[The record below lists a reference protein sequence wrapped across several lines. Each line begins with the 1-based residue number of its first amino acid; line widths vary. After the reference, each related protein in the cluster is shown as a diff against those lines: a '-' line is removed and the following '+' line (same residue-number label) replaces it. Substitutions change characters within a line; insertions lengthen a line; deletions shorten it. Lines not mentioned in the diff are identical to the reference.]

1 MSAELTDVTAA
12 EGLRAKDSE
21 TQPRRASFARERS
34 RLESAMKQ
42 SFVNPELPQSMTDE
56 QPTPYS
62 AEY

>member
-1 MSAELTDVTAA
+1 MNAELTDVTAA

-34 RLESAMKQ
+34 RLELPKQ

>member
-34 RLESAMKQ
+34 RLE
-42 SFVNPELPQSMTDE
+42 P
-56 QPTPYS
+56 
-62 AEY
+62 AEAEFCESRAPAEHD